1 MKGREL
7 LRLLRALARRRG
19 WAFFEELKTGTL
31 LGILKDLSIH
41 RGDLDRDQEST
52 RVTAYAYPARITRA
66 REGGWLIH
74 FRDFPEGHSQAE
86 DGEDVIDVA
95 EGLLQACI
103 EARLLDSMAVAE
115 PTEARPGELLVSVPM
130 ETATKAALLSAVAAS
145 GTSRVALAKAVS
157 MDEKE
162 IRRMLD
168 PRHSSKL
175 PRLERVLKALGK
187 ELRISMVDAAKPPE
201 ARERKAKYRV
211 TRKAPR
217 KSAS

>member
-1 MKGREL
+1 L
-7 LRLLRALARRRG
+7 
-19 WAFFEELKTGTL
+19 
-31 LGILKDLSIH
+31 
-41 RGDLDRDQEST
+41 
-52 RVTAYAYPARITRA
+52 TAYAYPVRVSRA
-66 REGGWLIH
+66 REGGWLVQ

-86 DGEDVIDVA
+86 DGEDVIDIA

-103 EARLLDSMAVAE
+103 EGRLLDSMEVTE
-115 PTEARPGELLVSVPM
+115 PSAARPGEVLVSVPL
-130 ETATKAALLSAVAAS
+130 ETATKAALLSAVASS

-187 ELRISMVDAAKPPE
+187 DLTISVVDAPKPPE
-201 ARERKAKYRV
+201 ARERKAAYRV
-211 TRKAPR
+211 RRKPKR
-217 KSAS
+217 KGARATLRD

>member
-1 MKGREL
+1 M
-7 LRLLRALARRRG
+7 
-19 WAFFEELKTGTL
+19 
-31 LGILKDLSIH
+31 S
-41 RGDLDRDQEST
+41 
-52 RVTAYAYPARITRA
+52 AYVYPARISRA
-66 REGGWLIH
+66 REGGWLIR

-86 DGEDVIDVA
+86 DGEDLIESA

-103 EARLLDSMAVAE
+103 EGRLLDSMEVSE
-115 PTEARPGELLVSVPM
+115 PTAARPGEVLVTVPV

-187 ELRISMVDAAKPPE
+187 ELRISVVDAPKPPQ
-201 ARERKAKYRV
+201 ARERGAKYAEA
-211 TRKAPR
+211 RKATARRPAR
-217 KSAS
+217 

>member
-1 MKGREL
+1 M
-7 LRLLRALARRRG
+7 
-19 WAFFEELKTGTL
+19 
-31 LGILKDLSIH
+31 
-41 RGDLDRDQEST
+41 
-52 RVTAYAYPARITRA
+52 TAYAYPARITRA
-66 REGGWLIH
+66 REGGWLIE

-86 DGEDVIDVA
+86 HGEDVIDFA

-103 EARLLDSMAVAE
+103 EARLLDALEVAE
-115 PTEARPGELLVSVPM
+115 PTAARPGEILVSVPM

-168 PRHSSKL
+168 PRHPSKL

-187 ELRISMVDAAKPPE
+187 ELRISVVDAAKPPQT
-201 ARERKAKYRV
+201 RERRGKYQVAR
-211 TRKAPR
+211 RAPR
-217 KSAS
+217 KPAS